1 MTKRAANT
9 RAKIDVNI
17 KRLNLYGMCIQKRV
31 QLWVPCSICLPPQVM
46 VMWREFYKLWF
57 PDKGLSGS
65 EFFTGLDYFLFVV
78 WFVGFH
84 PRKPLVK
91 NDLCFIWCNQTNL
104 DTEDASNVPVV
115 WYLLSKITLLT
126 DLKSSQCLSGLEPS
140 NSRVMG
146 TQEREGDISVACSW
160 NVRIQLCGIGTPRI
174 GAKSH
179 YTRSASSGSQS
190 DPV

>member
-1 MTKRAANT
+1 MACVYKKRFNFGFHVVFVCLHKSWLCEENSISCGFLTKASLAQNF
-9 RAKIDVNI
+9 
-17 KRLNLYGMCIQKRV
+17 
-31 QLWVPCSICLPPQVM
+31 SQVFG
-46 VMWREFYKLWF
+46 EL
-57 PDKGLSGS
+57 
-65 EFFTGLDYFLFVV
+65 ETLDYFLFVV

-91 NDLCFIWCNQTNL
+91 NDLCFIWCNQTNF
-104 DTEDASNVPVV
+104 DTEDASNIPVV
-115 WYLLSKITLLT
+115 WYLLSKITSLT
-126 DLKSSQCLSGLEPS
+126 DLKSSQCLRGLEPS

-179 YTRSASSGSQS
+179 YTWSASSGSQS